1 MRYDVYLG
9 EATIYGISE
18 VEENVGRAIGI
29 HNGLGQGN
37 FVLGGDR
44 ELRRFGLSCE
54 LSEQNSQNA
63 SGWSPAKNLFDYFER
78 LLEERDPMR
87 LIIVSEHSQISLPVL
102 LESYTKT
109 EAYAGIYEVGLK
121 LIEHRAC
128 AVQSAE
134 VPYVKRPGKLPV
146 VIADKITV
154 KPRGN
159 SKVNLMATLQEG
171 FDPNDPKWAPWLTAS
186 DGEKPIDMPSTYAAK
201 AGLRNWQEKQFIKKY
216 DIANYVKIR
225 DAHDYIDKFLSE
237 SSNWMPT

>member
-9 EATIYGISE
+9 DATIYGVSE
-18 VEENVGRAIGI
+18 VEENANRALGI

-109 EAYAGIYEVGLK
+109 ESYAGVYEVGLK

-171 FDPNDPKWAPWLTAS
+171 FDPNDPKWAPWLTAN
-186 DGEKPIDMPSTYAAK
+186 DGEKPIDMPSTYENK

-216 DIANYVKIR
+216 GLTENEEKNATSDQMNQILYEYRN
-225 DAHDYIDKFLSE
+225 
-237 SSNWMPT
+237 